1 MKGLKFLGIK
11 PYDCGILI
19 NHRKW
24 RVNNFNLSV
33 GHESGIEKAKKKADK
48 VCADMC
54 CDKVK
59 LDSQINALYV

>member
-1 MKGLKFLGIK
+1 MNYF
-11 PYDCGILI
+11 Y
-19 NHRKW
+19 
-24 RVNNFNLSV
+24 LSV
-33 GHESGIEKAKKKADK
+33 GHESGIENAKKKADE